1 MLNNGLNR
9 RTVRDLN
16 EFWIWQSELDLDTEL
31 LMQLTDILKCE
42 NIKAPLMAKDKKDAI
57 KQLVELLAHNK
68 EVKNPDLVLAS
79 VLERES
85 IRTTGVG
92 HGLAI
97 PHSKCGGVNQLTIA
111 IGKPEQP
118 LDFQSL
124 DGQPVYLIV
133 LLVSPPEQTG
143 AHIQSLARI
152 SRLMTIDT
160 FRSKLKAAKTA
171 DEIFDAILTQ
181 EKLMAPEG

>member
-1 MLNNGLNR
+1 MN
-9 RTVRDLN
+9 
-16 EFWIWQSELDLDTEL
+16 
-31 LMQLTDILKCE
+31 LTDILKRA
-42 NIKAPLMAKDKKDAI
+42 NIKVPLAAGEKNEAI
-57 KQLVELLAHNK
+57 KELVELLAANK
-68 EVKNPDLVLAS
+68 EVSSPDLVLAS

-97 PHSKCGGVNQLTIA
+97 PHSKCGGVKELTIA

-118 LDFQSL
+118 IDFQSL

-133 LLVSPPEQTG
+133 LLVSPPDQTG

-160 FRSKLKAAKTA
+160 FRSKLKAAKTPN
-171 DEIFDAILTQ
+171 DIFDTILAQ
-181 EKLMAPEG
+181 EKTMAPEN

>member
-1 MLNNGLNR
+1 
-9 RTVRDLN
+9 
-16 EFWIWQSELDLDTEL
+16 
-31 LMQLTDILKCE
+31 MQLKDILRRE
-42 NIKAPLMAKDKKDAI
+42 NIKAPLAAKDKKEAI
-57 KQLVELLAHNK
+57 KELVELLAANK
-68 EVKNPDLVLAS
+68 DVKNPDLVLAS

-92 HGLAI
+92 YGLAI
-97 PHSKCGGVNQLTIA
+97 PHSKCGGVNKLTIA

-118 LDFQSL
+118 MDFQSL

-143 AHIQSLARI
+143 AHIQSLASI
-152 SRLMTIDT
+152 SRLMTVDA

-171 DEIFDAILTQ
+171 DEIYDAIAAQ
-181 EKLMAPEG
+181 EKVMVPET

>member
-1 MLNNGLNR
+1 
-9 RTVRDLN
+9 
-16 EFWIWQSELDLDTEL
+16 
-31 LMQLTDILKCE
+31 MQLKDILRRE
-42 NIKAPLMAKDKKDAI
+42 NIKAPLAAKDKKEAI
-57 KQLVELLAHNK
+57 KELVELLALNK
-68 EVKNPDLVLAS
+68 DVKNPDLVLAS

-92 HGLAI
+92 YGLAI
-97 PHSKCGGVNQLTIA
+97 PHSKCGGVNKLTIA

-143 AHIQSLARI
+143 AHIQSLASI
-152 SRLMTIDT
+152 SRLMTIDA

-171 DEIFDAILTQ
+171 DEIYDAIAAQ
-181 EKLMAPEG
+181 EKTMMPET